1 MIYIN
6 GFEHLIEMGMSSK
19 QISEM
24 YKKICVSSISPLYD
38 SNTNAKSIKEFHSKI
53 NSEKNTLIIAK
64 KGNVF
69 FS

>member
-1 MIYIN
+1 
-6 GFEHLIEMGMSSK
+6 MGMSSK